1 MSIVS
6 RWSVF
11 GLVLASGI
19 GITGCVSVDPRRDY
33 EIARQRVAEATGQTT
48 PFAVEDRDAIISL
61 VAGRMEGGLTADEAV
76 QVALL
81 NNPKIWAS
89 FQRIGMARADV
100 VQSGLFSNPTVG
112 ISFRF
117 PDGGGLADFELS
129 LAQNIADLW
138 MIPARK
144 QVAERDLDR
153 AILDTAREAA
163 SLAFDAKVAYFNA
176 VASERTLGIA
186 HDNLALVNE
195 LLKIAEAR
203 QQAGAVGA
211 LDVNLI
217 RGLVLK
223 AEVELRTARL
233 EAASAKRTLATLLGL
248 ASPADDLVLSDALP
262 VPQQM
267 PLDASRLLEI
277 AADARLDLRA
287 ARDAVLAAQARVEAE
302 YAKVFQNVE
311 VGFALERNARRAQPE
326 RKIAADTA
334 RASIANGT
342 LTAPDIQSRG
352 QRRLERSQEIEAILG
367 PSLSLTLPIFDQN
380 RAQIAKA
387 RYAYQES
394 TALLATL
401 ERTVAKETNDALDRA
416 TTAWGVT
423 QLYEA
428 EVLPQVRTTLELS
441 QAAYQAG
448 SAPILTVIDAQRS
461 LLETQR
467 NYVAALQSATTAV
480 VDLERATAR
489 PMSVLLDMPAEAT
502 KPSKS
507 QPTERGQTGKP

>member
-1 MSIVS
+1 
-6 RWSVF
+6 
-11 GLVLASGI
+11 
-19 GITGCVSVDPRRDY
+19 
-33 EIARQRVAEATGQTT
+33 
-48 PFAVEDRDAIISL
+48 
-61 VAGRMEGGLTADEAV
+61 LTVDEAV

-81 NNPKIWAS
+81 NNPRVWAA

-100 VQSGLFSNPTVG
+100 VQSGLLTNPTVG

-144 QVAERDLDR
+144 RAAERDLDR
-153 AILDTAREAA
+153 AVLDTAREAA
-163 SLAFDAKVAYFNA
+163 SLAFDTKVAYVNA
-176 VASERTLGIA
+176 VASERVLGIA

-248 ASPADDLVLSDALP
+248 SGPADEIMLNDALP

-267 PLDASRLLEI
+267 PLDAARLLEI

-287 ARDAVLAAQARVEAE
+287 ARHAVLAAQARVEAE

-311 VGFALERNARRAQPE
+311 VGFELERNARRAQPG
-326 RKIAADTA
+326 RNVVADTA

-342 LTAPDIQSRG
+342 LTAPDIESRG
-352 QRRLERSQEIEAILG
+352 QRQLDRSQEIEAILG

-394 TALLATL
+394 TALLEAL
-401 ERTVAKETNDALDRA
+401 ERTIAQETREALDRA
-416 TTAWGVT
+416 TTAWGVA
-423 QLYEA
+423 QLYETD
-428 EVLPQVRTTLELS
+428 VLPQARTTLELS
-441 QAAYQAG
+441 EAAYRAG

-461 LLETQR
+461 LLEIQR
-467 NYVAALQSATTAV
+467 SYVAALQSATTAL

-489 PMSVLLDMPAEAT
+489 PMSALLAMPAGA
-502 KPSKS
+502 S
-507 QPTERGQTGKP
+507 QPSSSQPAEGSPPAQPEGGSK